1 MVAGPGCGPGAGHR
15 LDGSGC
21 LGDEG
26 RLLLAE
32 VCRDQN
38 GLTARAGYE
47 VGEDLGDLPVGLG
60 DDRSGTWSEVR
71 AALRPVMMSIH
82 RSHSADQ
89 LSGPGAAMASVT
101 VGEAASAM
109 ADSADA
115 VRKVRRDGVPN
126 KGHAPRERVA
136 ALPHVQVCCP
146 ETLQESGY
154 HCHQLDIIFF

>member
-1 MVAGPGCGPGAGHR
+1 MRISATFRSV
-15 LDGSGC
+15 
-21 LGDEG
+21 
-26 RLLLAE
+26 LAMI
-32 VCRDQN
+32 
-38 GLTARAGYE
+38 ARARG
-47 VGEDLGDLPVGLG
+47 
-60 DDRSGTWSEVR
+60 SEVR

-154 HCHQLDIIFF
+154 HCHQLDIIFLILELRDSSMVSGRV